1 MRGRPSILPVL
12 IPLAAAAL
20 FFAGLRLLK
29 PPAPHDLPA
38 AGDAAAP
45 ALVLY
50 CDTGLQPSL
59 AGIIELFQRR
69 TGYRVDLRPGSS
81 GELLDELVRRRRGDV
96 FLPDGEM
103 FIAAAEREMLVAESR
118 VIARQAP
125 VILVARDVPRPP
137 ATPGDL
143 ASPDVRLGALR
154 PGISALG
161 PVTEALLSGRP
172 SPAPDAG
179 EPDRRTA
186 SSTPDLALAVA
197 RRQADAALVWRH
209 VALPHAHEATLV
221 ELPADGPRPA
231 LAVAVLTVSAQPE
244 LAREFAAFLCGDA
257 AQTLLRKHGLE
268 PPQAG
273 GR

>member
-1 MRGRPSILPVL
+1 MRGRPSILPLL

-29 PPAPHDLPA
+29 PTASQDVPA

-45 ALVLY
+45 ALVFY
-50 CDTGLQPSL
+50 CDAGLQTPMT
-59 AGIIELFQRR
+59 GIIDLFQRR
-69 TGYRVDLRPGSS
+69 TGHRVDLRPGTS
-81 GELLDELVRRRRGDV
+81 GELLDELIRQRRGDV
-96 FLPDGEM
+96 FLPDGES
-103 FIAAAEREMLVAESR
+103 FIAAAAREMLVAESR
-118 VIARQAP
+118 AIACQVP
-125 VILVARDVPRPP
+125 VILVARDAPRPI
-137 ATPGDL
+137 ATPENL
-143 ASPDVRLGALR
+143 ASPDVRLGSLR

-161 PVTEALLSGRP
+161 PVTEALLPGRP

-179 EPDRRTA
+179 EPARGMA
-186 SSTPDLALAVA
+186 ASTPDLALAVA

-221 ELPADGPRPA
+221 ELPADRPQPP